1 MNRELIGP
9 KLQSLD
15 NNNIE
20 NIFFEPKNNIDSIV
34 LDDNIMP
41 QNENLDVIASKKIK
55 KKITIIEES
64 EIICKKKEENK
75 KKMGFYEAF
84 SNKILKSLSKKQ
96 LNPFIV
102 SGKSKRLALKIK
114 KMFSYKNFKNLSSL
128 QKSMINDITDFS
140 WAVTAANTFRVNF
153 IFITIIIIILK

>member
-84 SNKILKSLSKKQ
+84 SNKILTFGL
-96 LNPFIV
+96 
-102 SGKSKRLALKIK
+102 
-114 KMFSYKNFKNLSSL
+114 FSFP
-128 QKSMINDITDFS
+128 IGIE
-140 WAVTAANTFRVNF
+140 
-153 IFITIIIIILK
+153 